1 MKFRFSVLSVLV
13 LSIIA
18 CVAVAN
24 APEVVDTTREFGWV
38 RPKNDYETKFRE
50 ARTLAEQI
58 MRHPV
63 CRAQFEQLPDWPPGE
78 VPTEI
83 IYDELLARTTRAFT
97 NMRSNEIFL
106 LVQTL
111 RSSSVEYMAKTLIHE
126 LAHSSSRS
134 DFDALLELDEEEDAG
149 QIQSI
154 KRENELLVQ
163 RVTRICV
170 RAAGI
175 A

>member
-1 MKFRFSVLSVLV
+1 MKVTLCL
-13 LSIIA
+13 LIL
-18 CVAVAN
+18 AVSCSTVTGP
-24 APEVVDTTREFGWV
+24 APTDFAWV
-38 RPKNDYETKFRE
+38 RPANDYEVKFRE

-63 CRAQFEQLPDWPPGE
+63 CRKQFEQLPDWPVGR

-83 IYDELLARTTRAFT
+83 IWAEGLAKTVRAFT
-97 NMRSNEIFL
+97 DMSRGEIFL

-126 LAHSSSRS
+126 LAHVASKS
-134 DFDALLELDEEEDAG
+134 DYDRINQLDEEKDVQEITD
-149 QIQSI
+149 I
-154 KRENELLVQ
+154 KGKNERIAQLVTA
-163 RVTRICV
+163 RCM

-175 A
+175 Q